1 MRGSSVAGALIG
13 ALFLLLLAA
22 AVLPGA
28 PALPPTGPALVDVG
42 TALWEGR
49 PLEVLLQG
57 FILLG
62 GAAGVL
68 LFLGS
73 RTHRGESP

>member
-13 ALFLLLLAA
+13 VLFLLLL
-22 AVLPGA
+22 VNTFFPGA
-28 PALPPTGPALVDVG
+28 PAFPSAEPGLAGVG

-49 PLEVLLQG
+49 ALEVLLQG
-57 FILLG
+57 FILLA
-62 GAAGVL
+62 GAAAVL

-73 RTHRGESP
+73 RTPREGS

>member
-1 MRGSSVAGALIG
+1 MRGVSIAGALIG
-13 ALFLLLLAA
+13 ALFLLILAA

-28 PALPPTGPALVDVG
+28 PALPSAGPALADVG

-49 PLEVLLQG
+49 ALEVLLQG

-73 RTHRGESP
+73 RTPREGSP